1 MPKDPCVDFCYA
13 YPLNVRKLICS
24 DKGSDKIVLFLSQA
38 LRIVNREH
46 FIELCLTSIAS
57 AVHPR
62 GFAEPIDRS
71 FDSRSGSD

>member
-1 MPKDPCVDFCYA
+1 MPKDPCVYLCYA
-13 YPLNVRKLICS
+13 HPLNVGKLICA
-24 DKGSDKIVLFLSQA
+24 DKGSDKIILFLSQA

-71 FDSRSGSD
+71 FDPRSGSD

>member
-1 MPKDPCVDFCYA
+1 MPKNPCVDLCYA
-13 YPLNVRKLICS
+13 YPLNVRKLICA
-24 DKGSDKIVLFLSQA
+24 DKGSDQIILFLSQA
-38 LRIVNREH
+38 LRIVDREH
-46 FIELCLTSIAS
+46 FIELCLPSIAS

>member
-1 MPKDPCVDFCYA
+1 MPKDPSVDLRYA
-13 YPLNVRKLICS
+13 YPLNVRKLICA

-62 GFAEPIDRS
+62 SFAEPIDRS
-71 FDSRSGSD
+71 LDPSSGSD

>member
-1 MPKDPCVDFCYA
+1 MPKDPGVDLRYA

-24 DKGSDKIVLFLSQA
+24 DKGSDKIVLCLSQA
-38 LRIVNREH
+38 LRIVDREH
-46 FIELCLTSIAS
+46 FVELCLTSIAS